1 MTEVVHD
8 VSRGPGLDLQVARP
22 HLVQFYKT
30 DTFLGDAVADFL
42 GEGLRGGEPAIV
54 IATKPHRELFIER
67 LRAKGIDVGG
77 DVAAGR
83 LMLLDARDTMQ
94 AFMAGDAPDPEKFFS
109 TVGPILERL
118 CTLANTRRVRAFGE
132 MVDLLWRDSQRN
144 AALALEELW
153 NQLLG
158 RHDFSLLC
166 AYVMDSFYKQNGVP
180 AVCAMHSHVLP
191 PERHEPDSDGP
202 VITANVQSLVHEIAK
217 RTELQQTLHDSMR
230 DLRNSEEEIRRAK
243 EDLEDILENA
253 VVPIHRVDRG
263 GIILWANKAELD
275 LLGYTREEYI
285 GRHIAEFH
293 ADEEIIKDILVRLI
307 NGEVLQDCEA
317 PLRAKDGSIR
327 WVQVSSN
334 MQTSQTGTT
343 RCFCRDITAQKHAE
357 QDRDA
362 VFRATKLLGAELD
375 LDKLLTKLLAEVKKI
390 SRAEKAEFLEAGRNE
405 ELAAMPSYLEVPLI
419 APSGQMLGALA
430 IAHSHPAMFMER
442 EEKLLTAIASQAA
455 SALANARLYA
465 AERKARAVAERAE
478 RNMTLLQGVTSSL
491 SRAVSADE
499 ACRVVV
505 REVRAMLDAAAAC
518 GLLLDHSGN
527 VERVLIEGDYDLD
540 HTLELERRDS
550 LRPAAEAARTGKL
563 VWLVGASTIDA
574 RLPQQR
580 ESREALG
587 TLTWGAIPI
596 TFEGRT
602 HGAIGFRCTHERVL
616 TADEEAL
623 LLAVGRQC
631 GQALE
636 RARLHEVTQA
646 ARREAEQASRAKD
659 EFLAMLGHEL
669 RNPLSPILT
678 AVQLMRVRGDQTSLR
693 EQAVIERQVTH
704 LIHLV
709 DDLLDISR
717 ITRGKVQLEKHPH
730 MLASLVTKAVEIAG
744 PLCEE
749 YRHHVRVDIPIETIW
764 LEADETRLCQVL
776 TNLITNAAKFTP
788 KGGRIEVRA
797 KRMGDRARIS
807 VKDTGVGI
815 QPELLPRVFE
825 LFVQGERRMERSQ
838 GGLGIGLAIVRNLV
852 ALHGG
857 TVRAVSDGP
866 GQGSEF
872 IVDLPIIDMQ
882 AKPVTERAVRHG
894 LQVTPRKILVVDDN
908 DDAGALLGEM
918 LQSLGHEVVVA
929 LDGPRAI
936 EALDRFTPEIG
947 ILDIGLPVMDGYEL
961 AAALRSRLGDGIRL
975 MAVTG
980 YGQEQDRRRTQ
991 QAGFEAHFVKPVGL
1005 GKVLAAI
1012 EVPGKQT

>member
-1 MTEVVHD
+1 MVEVARD
-8 VSRGPGLDLQVARP
+8 VSRPEREVGPPRP
-22 HLVQFYKT
+22 HLVQFYET
-30 DTFLGDAVADFL
+30 DTFLADAVAEFL
-42 GEGLRGGEPAIV
+42 AEGLRAGEPGVV

-67 LRAKGIDVGG
+67 LGAKGIDVGR

-83 LMLLDARDTMQ
+83 LMFLDASDTMQ
-94 AFMAGDAPDPEKFFS
+94 AFMAGDAPDSEKFFS
-109 TVGPILERL
+109 TIGPILERL
-118 CTLANTRRVRAFGE
+118 CAHANTRRVRAFGE
-132 MVDLLWRDSQRN
+132 MVDLLWRDGQRN

-153 NQLLG
+153 NQLLD

-180 AVCAMHSHVLP
+180 AVCATHSHVLR
-191 PERHEPDSDGP
+191 PERHEPDNDG
-202 VITANVQSLVHEIAK
+202 VITANVQSLVNEIAK
-217 RTELQQTLHDSMR
+217 RTELQQSLHESMR
-230 DLRNSEEEIRRAK
+230 DLRNSEDEIRRAK

-253 VVPIHRVDRG
+253 AVPIHRVDRG
-263 GIILWANKAELD
+263 GIILWANQAELD
-275 LLGYTREEYI
+275 LLGYTRAEYI

-293 ADEEIIKDILVRLI
+293 ADEEIIKDILVRLL
-307 NGEVLQDCEA
+307 NGEVLHDYEA

-334 MQTSQTGTT
+334 MQIRESGTT

-362 VFRATKLLGAELD
+362 IFRATKLLGAELD

-390 SRAEKAEFLEAGRNE
+390 SRAEKAVFLEGGRDE
-405 ELAAMPSYLEVPLI
+405 ELAAMPSYLEVQLI

-465 AERKARAVAERAE
+465 AERKARAAAERAE

-518 GLLLDHSGN
+518 GLLLDDTGAK
-527 VERVLIEGDYDLD
+527 VERVLVEGDYDLE
-540 HTLELERRDS
+540 HTLDLERLDTK
-550 LRPAAEAARTGKL
+550 RPASEAARTGKL
-563 VWLVGASTIDA
+563 VWLVGASAIDA
-574 RLPQQR
+574 RLPDQR

-596 TFEGRT
+596 AFEGKT
-602 HGAIGFRCTHERVL
+602 HGAIGFRLTHERVL
-616 TADEEAL
+616 TPDEQAL

-678 AVQLMRVRGDQTSLR
+678 AVQLMRVRGEQTSLR

-749 YRHHVRVDIPIETIW
+749 YRHNVKVDIPVETIW
-764 LEADETRLCQVL
+764 LEADETRLCQVF
-776 TNLITNAAKFTP
+776 TNLITNAAKYTP
-788 KGGRIEVRA
+788 KGGRIDVRA
-797 KRMGDRARIS
+797 KRIGDRVRIS

-866 GQGSEF
+866 GKGSEF

-882 AKPVTERAVRHG
+882 AKPVTERSVRHG

-929 LDGPRAI
+929 LDGPRAL
-936 EALDRFTPEIG
+936 EALERFTPEIG

-961 AAALRSRLGDGIRL
+961 AAALRTRLGGAIRL

-1012 EVPGKQT
+1012 EVPQKQT